1 MQQSLSSRRHLQVPD
16 VGRDAE
22 PPVQGPD
29 GEVAHVALGRRVA
42 DEPRPLPRPRR
53 PGLLVH
59 RRHLGPE
66 ARHRVGDAGLLQL
79 VDVADGPHRAVRA
92 VAAARVV
99 GALVDLQVRALT
111 KSVREYMPKDILINN
126 IRPYFKKIWYSD
138 MEGGCSNDIYVLRS
152 NENYDSKFLYYVLS
166 SDDFFNYVMA
176 NAKGRSFLAKISFP
190 TL

>member
-1 MQQSLSSRRHLQVPD
+1 MEGPRLRARGDDARADERLQEPVEGEAEPRRHLQVPD

-22 PPVQGPD
+22 PPVQGLD

-92 VAAARVV
+92 VAAAGVV
-99 GALVDLQVRALT
+99 GALVDLQVRALLVPRLLEE
-111 KSVREYMPKDILINN
+111 VRHPGPPSARRFPCSDIAL
-126 IRPYFKKIWYSD
+126 
-138 MEGGCSNDIYVLRS
+138 
-152 NENYDSKFLYYVLS
+152 
-166 SDDFFNYVMA
+166 
-176 NAKGRSFLAKISFP
+176 
-190 TL
+190 